1 MTMDTVFV
9 ELGARRYPIYIG
21 QNLIENALNYLGP
34 LDGQQIAVVTNPTVN
49 KLYGERLRS
58 ALDGFAVDWF
68 EMEDGE
74 AHKNFQT
81 YSQLMD
87 FLMAARHNRTTCV
100 LALGGGV
107 VGDMAGF
114 AAATFQRGVKF
125 VQIPTTLLAQVDSS
139 VGGKTAVN
147 HPAGKNMIGAFYQ
160 PQSVLIS
167 TDVLQTLPAREYA
180 AGLAEVVKYGMIED
194 PKLFDYMVEHVDAI
208 KNQNADVLRH
218 VIQRSCEIKAAVVAA
233 DEREGGVRAIL
244 NFGHTFGH
252 AIENL
257 TGYGTLLHG
266 EAVAVGMLMATR
278 FSQRLGR
285 APQNV
290 FPKLRELLEAFGLPT
305 RLPSGVTSA
314 ELLDAM
320 GMDKKT
326 VDGQIRFVLGR
337 EIGQVDLVSDYAF
350 DALASTL
357 DEFAG
362 PTS

>member
-180 AGLAEVVKYGMIED
+180 AGLAEVVKSRILSCSTIWLSMSMRLRIRMRMFCD
-194 PKLFDYMVEHVDAI
+194 TLF
-208 KNQNADVLRH
+208 N
-218 VIQRSCEIKAAVVAA
+218 
-233 DEREGGVRAIL
+233 VR
-244 NFGHTFGH
+244 
-252 AIENL
+252 
-257 TGYGTLLHG
+257 
-266 EAVAVGMLMATR
+266 V
-278 FSQRLGR
+278 RLK
-285 APQNV
+285 P
-290 FPKLRELLEAFGLPT
+290 L
-305 RLPSGVTSA
+305 
-314 ELLDAM
+314 
-320 GMDKKT
+320 
-326 VDGQIRFVLGR
+326 
-337 EIGQVDLVSDYAF
+337 
-350 DALASTL
+350 
-357 DEFAG
+357 
-362 PTS
+362 